1 MLLFDNVWFG
11 GSYDEMW
18 FLLLL
23 LFELEVEIFFYRL
36 VEDFV
41 MLLYIMLEH
50 LANLLVCPEEGVEII
65 NTHG

>member
-23 LFELEVEIFFYRL
+23 LFELEVEVFFYRL
-36 VEDFV
+36 MEDFV

-50 LANLLVCPEEGVEII
+50 LADLLVCPE
-65 NTHG
+65 

>member
-23 LFELEVEIFFYRL
+23 LFELEVEVFFYRL

-41 MLLYIMLEH
+41 MLLYIMFEH
-50 LANLLVCPEEGVEII
+50 LAYLLICPE
-65 NTHG
+65 

>member
-1 MLLFDNVWFG
+1 
-11 GSYDEMW
+11 MW